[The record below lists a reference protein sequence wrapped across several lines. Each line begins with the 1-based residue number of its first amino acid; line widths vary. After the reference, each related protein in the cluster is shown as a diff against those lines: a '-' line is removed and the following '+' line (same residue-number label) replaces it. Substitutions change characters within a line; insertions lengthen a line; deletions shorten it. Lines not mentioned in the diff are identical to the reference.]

1 MNIRW
6 LGHATFMISSDD
18 GTRIITDPYTTGGKL
33 SYGEIQETADI
44 VTTSHG
50 HGDHNNVGA
59 VRGNPAIVDQAG
71 ITEVK
76 GIKFQGISTAHDD
89 AGGTQRGNS
98 IMFCFEADGMR
109 VCHLGDLGHMLD
121 DKQAAELGQIDILLI
136 PVGGYYTIDAQV
148 ATRVADKLAP
158 RLVIPMHFKTE
169 KCDFPITGVDEFLQG
184 KTNVTRLEVS
194 EAEFHAEHLPTSTQI
209 VVLIPAL

>member
-44 VTTSHG
+44 VTVSHN
-50 HGDHNNVGA
+50 HGDHNNAGA
-59 VRGNPAIVDQAG
+59 VRGNPAIVDQTG

-76 GIKFQGISTAHDD
+76 GITFQGVPTAHDD
-89 AGGTQRGNS
+89 AGGAQRGNN
-98 IMFCFEADGMR
+98 IIFCFEADGVR

-121 DKQAAELGQIDILLI
+121 DKQAADLGQIDILLI

-148 ATRVADKLAP
+148 ATQVADKLAP
-158 RLVIPMHFKTE
+158 KLVIPMHFKTE
-169 KCDFPITGVDEFLQG
+169 KCGLPITGVDEFLQG

-209 VVLIPAL
+209 VVLEPAL

>member
-44 VTTSHG
+44 VTVSHG
-50 HGDHNNVGA
+50 HGDHNNAGA
-59 VRGNPAIVDQAG
+59 VRGNPTIVDQAG

-76 GIKFQGISTAHDD
+76 GIKFQGVPTAHDD
-89 AGGTQRGNS
+89 AGGAQRGNNIS
-98 IMFCFEADGMR
+98 FCFEVDGIR

-148 ATRVADKLAP
+148 ASQVADKLAP
-158 RLVIPMHFKTE
+158 KLVIPMHFE
-169 KCDFPITGVDEFLQG
+169 NDKCDFPIVGVDEFLQG

-194 EAEFHAEHLPTSTQI
+194 ESEFHAEHLPTSTQI

>member
-44 VTTSHG
+44 VTVSHG
-50 HGDHNNVGA
+50 HGDHNNTGA
-59 VRGNPAIVDQAG
+59 VRGNPTIVDQTG
-71 ITEVK
+71 VTEVK
-76 GIKFQGISTAHDD
+76 GVKFQGVASAHDD
-89 AGGTQRGNS
+89 AGGTQRGSN
-98 IMFCFEADGMR
+98 IIFCFEMDGMR

-121 DKQAAELGQIDILLI
+121 DEQAAALGQIDILII
-136 PVGGYYTIDAQV
+136 PVGGYYTIDAEV
-148 ATRVADKLAP
+148 ATRVVDKLVP
-158 RLVIPMHFKTE
+158 KLVIPMHFKND
-169 KCDFPITGVDEFLQG
+169 KCDFPITGVDEFLKG

-194 EAEFHAEHLPTSTQI
+194 EAEFHAEHLPTYTQI
-209 VVLIPAL
+209 VVLAPAL